1 MSNFKEIVTK
11 AVVGKGRLTTTEEYS
26 TTSSNNPSTILGGW
40 VINHKF
46 EGEKDGDSVKV
57 NGSFDVNIWYSKND
71 NTETEVIKETVKYS
85 DIIPITL
92 LDDYDGQNEIIVRVI
107 KQPNCTKAQVSQDGT
122 IIYTIEKTIAA
133 ELVGD
138 TKIRIGLDSFEDV
151 DNIEQEINNETKEN
165 FLD

>member
-1 MSNFKEIVTK
+1 MSSFKEIVTK

-26 TTSSNNPSTILGGW
+26 INTSNSPSTILGCW

-46 EGEKDGDSVKV
+46 EGVKENDSVKV
-57 NGSFDVNIWYSKND
+57 DGSFDINIWYSKND
-71 NTETEVIKETVKYS
+71 NTETEVIKETVNYS

-92 LDDYDGQNEIIVRVI
+92 LDDYDGQDEIIVRVI
-107 KQPNCTKAQVSQDGT
+107 KQPNCVKAEVDGNS
-122 IIYTIEKTIAA
+122 IKYTIEKTLAA

-151 DNIEQEINNETKEN
+151 DSVEDQINNETNEN
-165 FLD
+165 FLS